1 MMGASS
7 PTAPWTRT
15 ALPIVVPMTPASMR
29 MGSRVP
35 IAVEVSAIA
44 SAMYVAVATPLV
56 PDAATATQ
64 EMAMPI
70 PKHAS
75 HVSSERL
82 PARPC
87 TSSTSISVPA
97 MRKSMP
103 MPTSR
108 NTEIGSVR
116 DASPRTFG
124 PMMAPRMS
132 SQTTSGTRLRV
143 SEDSRGAMAA
153 AAAIRKRETMAPSV
167 PLVLDAA
174 TRPWPTPPLAAGRDI
189 GRLMCVPFRVLESG
203 ARQRPL
209 GSRARIQE
217 LWA

>member
-1 MMGASS
+1 
-7 PTAPWTRT
+7 
-15 ALPIVVPMTPASMR
+15 
-29 MGSRVP
+29 
-35 IAVEVSAIA
+35 
-44 SAMYVAVATPLV
+44 
-56 PDAATATQ
+56 
-64 EMAMPI
+64 MPI
-70 PKHAS
+70 PKHTS

-82 PARPC
+82 PARPR

-124 PMMAPRMS
+124 PMMTPRMS

-167 PLVLDAA
+167 SLVLDAA
-174 TRPWPTPPLAAGRDI
+174 KSPWP
-189 GRLMCVPFRVLESG
+189 
-203 ARQRPL
+203 
-209 GSRARIQE
+209 
-217 LWA
+217 